1 MRGVIGCCSAL
12 NADVMLDEE
21 ADELSV
27 AALEK
32 EPALTA
38 SSGSSTGMNLAK
50 WIMVSSWAL
59 AFRLLQFCLCVMY
72 LFVVMS
78 LIQLSNGVYCNR
90 ECALAISTR

>member
-1 MRGVIGCCSAL
+1 
-12 NADVMLDEE
+12 MLDEE
-21 ADELSV
+21 LDELSV

-38 SSGSSTGMNLAK
+38 GSGSSTGMNLAK

-59 AFRLLQFCLCVMY
+59 AFRLLQFCLISVIY

-78 LIQLSNGVYCNR
+78 LMQMSNGVCCNR